1 MNFSALALGFRMY
14 LKKGGIKFA
23 SLKQVHTLCM
33 RFSTY
38 PEPSEHKRI
47 LTVTQSLDVCVIYLL
62 NVTTGANTS

>member
-1 MNFSALALGFRMY
+1 MDFSVLALGFWIY

-33 RFSTY
+33 RLSTC

-47 LTVTQSLDVCVIYLL
+47 LTITQSLDVSVFYLL